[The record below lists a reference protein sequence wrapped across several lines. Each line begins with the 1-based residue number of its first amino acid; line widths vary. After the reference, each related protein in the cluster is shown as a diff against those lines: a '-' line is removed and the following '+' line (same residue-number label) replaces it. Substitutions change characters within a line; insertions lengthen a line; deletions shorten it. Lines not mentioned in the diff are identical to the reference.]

1 MSAGATTTAFE
12 PNTFEPLARRAILAQ
27 AALTLALLVDLVAIG
42 SDLLEWQILGR
53 IEAGELV
60 PDSELLANDDR
71 QATMGLLQLGVLV
84 VAAVFFLRW
93 FHRAYSNL
101 ESLGAG
107 NLRFGRG
114 WAIGAWFV
122 PILNLWRPKQIANDL
137 WRASDPDAPAD
148 QGETWHGRG
157 VPALV
162 AFWWAAFLLAGWV
175 LVAGTRLDAGTLDDL
190 KRTTL
195 SYLASDSLDAVA
207 AGLAVVVVRWT
218 SARQE
223 ARAERLVRERLG
235 LG

>member
-1 MSAGATTTAFE
+1 MSAGATTAFE

-27 AALTLALLVDLVAIG
+27 VALALALLVDLVAIG
-42 SDLLEWQILGR
+42 SDLLEWRLLGR
-53 IEAGELV
+53 LEAGELV

-71 QATMGLLQLGVLV
+71 QAAMGLLQLGVFV

-101 ESLGAG
+101 EPLGVR
-107 NLRFGRG
+107 NLRFGKG
-114 WAIGAWFV
+114 WAVGAWFV
-122 PILNLWRPKQIANDL
+122 PILNIWRPKQIANDL
-137 WRASDPDAPAD
+137 WRASDPDAPAE
-148 QGETWHGRG
+148 QGETWHGGG
-157 VPALV
+157 VPALL
-162 AFWWAAFLLAGWV
+162 AFWWAAFLLAGWT
-175 LVAGTRLDAGTLDDL
+175 LIAGSPFEAETLADL

-207 AGLAVVVVRWT
+207 AVLAVVVVRWT

-223 ARAERLVRERLG
+223 ARAERLARERIG